1 MELGLLLF
9 LSLAGSVLSIAAA
22 GLVLLFPERTRRQ
35 LLPCLISY
43 ATGTLLGAAF
53 LGLLPKAL
61 NMGASPLAVL
71 SAALGGIFIFLG
83 LEKTLLWRHCHK
95 EDCEVHSSAGVMI
108 VVGDALHNFMDGILI
123 GSALLVSP
131 ALAYTAT
138 LAVVAHEIPQETGD
152 FAIML
157 SAGWSRRK
165 ALWANTLSSL
175 ATLPG
180 AFAAYYALA
189 LFKPALPYVMAVS
202 AASFIYIA
210 LADLIPAAHRH
221 PGRGRPVSQFVLG
234 LAGVGTIAL
243 FVLGH

>member
-1 MELGLLLF
+1 MKFAILTF
-9 LSLAGSVLSIAAA
+9 LSLAGSVLSVAAA
-22 GLVLLFPERTRRQ
+22 GLFLLFPERTRAH

-61 NMGASPLAVL
+61 NMGASPVAVL
-71 SAALGGIFIFLG
+71 GAALGGIFIFLG

-95 EDCEVHSSAGVMI
+95 ENCEVHSSAGTMI
-108 VVGDALHNFMDGILI
+108 VIGDALHNFMDGILI
-123 GSALLVSP
+123 GSALLISP
-131 ALAYTAT
+131 ALAYTST
-138 LAVVAHEIPQETGD
+138 VAVVAHEIPQETGD

-157 SAGWSRRK
+157 AAGWSRRK

-180 AFAAYYALA
+180 AFGAYYALA
-189 LFKPALPYVMAVS
+189 FFKPALPYVMAVS

-221 PGRGRPVSQFVLG
+221 PSRGRPVSQFVLG
-234 LAGVGTIAL
+234 LAGVGTIAF

>member
-1 MELGLLLF
+1 MMELKLLL
-9 LSLAGSVLSIAAA
+9 LSLAGSVLSVGAA
-22 GLVLLFPERTRRQ
+22 GLFLVFPEGTRRR
-35 LLPCLISY
+35 LVPCLVSY

-53 LGLLPKAL
+53 LGMLPKAL
-61 NMGASPLAVL
+61 GMGADPRGVL
-71 SAALGGIFIFLG
+71 GAALAGVFLFLG
-83 LEKTLLWRHCHK
+83 LEKTLLWRHCHH
-95 EDCEVHSSAGVMI
+95 ENCEVHSTAGVMI
-108 VVGDALHNFMDGILI
+108 TVGDALHNFMDGVLI

-131 ALAYTAT
+131 GLAYTST

-157 SAGWSRRK
+157 ASGWSLKK
-165 ALWANTLSSL
+165 ALAANIGASL

-180 AFAAYYALA
+180 AFGAYYL
-189 LFKPALPYVMAVS
+189 LGSFKPALPYVLAVS

-221 PGRGRPVSQFVLG
+221 PRKSNPLAQFLLG

-243 FVLGH
+243 FIFGH